1 MSNYAEQFNAA
12 FGDLFA
18 EVTKAIDELAA
29 RDGLAAKS
37 TEKLEQELQS
47 TKDLVKK
54 LQAENAVLRSENA
67 SLLKLRTADFDQ
79 IQRLALENDTQ
90 QAKIHTLTG
99 QLLEAGKKVEARD
112 SRINRYWKQL
122 TAAQNQRDSYKK
134 NVEVLKAREG
144 DLYAQ
149 IDQLSKALAAS
160 SGEIQPPP
168 NTTCIRIPNLED
180 ITIAIGDYSIPAAD
194 IPKLQKTGAEYFNR
208 CTTLEKRVAALKQTI
223 EELRTQARA
232 QDEEIRLLRADKA
245 AAMQTAPITVS
256 TPFGAMPVTPESI
269 YKLSTA
275 YSNLDR
281 QLHDAAKKL
290 TTLETPL
297 GPMLPTPENFMKLN
311 DALYA
316 KEGELQVIGASFNSY
331 LDAMLKVF
339 DITSHKPQG

>member
-29 RDGLAAKS
+29 RDGLAAKN

-144 DLYAQ
+144 DLYAR
-149 IDQLSKALAAS
+149 IDQLSKAVS
-160 SGEIQPPP
+160 CGEIQPPA
-168 NTTCIRIPNLED
+168 NATCIRIPSPED
-180 ITIAIGDYSIPAAD
+180 ITLIIGDYSISAAD

-275 YSNLDR
+275 YSNLDQ
-281 QLHDAAKKL
+281 QLHDATKKL

-297 GPMLPTPENFMKLN
+297 GPMLPTPENFIKLN

>member
-12 FGDLFA
+12 FDDLFA

-37 TEKLEQELQS
+37 IEKLEQELQS

-67 SLLKLRTADFDQ
+67 SLLKLRAADFDQ

-149 IDQLSKALAAS
+149 IDQLSKALTAS
-160 SGEIQPPP
+160 SGEIQPLA
-168 NTTCIRIPNLED
+168 NATCIRIPNPENV
-180 ITIAIGDYSIPAAD
+180 TIIIGNYSIPAAD

-223 EELRTQARA
+223 EELRTQARV

-245 AAMQTAPITVS
+245 AAMQTAPIAVS

-275 YSNLDR
+275 YSNLDQ
-281 QLHDAAKKL
+281 QLHDATKKL

>member
-29 RDGLAAKS
+29 RDGLAAKN

-90 QAKIHTLTG
+90 QAKIHILTG
-99 QLLEAGKKVEARD
+99 QL
-112 SRINRYWKQL
+112 
-122 TAAQNQRDSYKK
+122 
-134 NVEVLKAREG
+134 
-144 DLYAQ
+144 
-149 IDQLSKALAAS
+149 
-160 SGEIQPPP
+160 
-168 NTTCIRIPNLED
+168 
-180 ITIAIGDYSIPAAD
+180 
-194 IPKLQKTGAEYFNR
+194 
-208 CTTLEKRVAALKQTI
+208 
-223 EELRTQARA
+223 
-232 QDEEIRLLRADKA
+232 
-245 AAMQTAPITVS
+245 
-256 TPFGAMPVTPESI
+256 
-269 YKLSTA
+269 
-275 YSNLDR
+275 
-281 QLHDAAKKL
+281 HDATKKL

>member
-54 LQAENAVLRSENA
+54 LQAENAVLRSENV

-90 QAKIHTLTG
+90 QAKIHTLTS

-149 IDQLSKALAAS
+149 IDQLSKAVS
-160 SGEIQPPP
+160 CGEIQPPA
-168 NTTCIRIPNLED
+168 NATCIRIPSPED
-180 ITIAIGDYSIPAAD
+180 ITLIIGDYSISAAD

-275 YSNLDR
+275 YSNLDQ
-281 QLHDAAKKL
+281 QLHDATKKL

-297 GPMLPTPENFMKLN
+297 GPMLPTPENFIKLN

-339 DITSHKPQG
+339 DITSHKLQG